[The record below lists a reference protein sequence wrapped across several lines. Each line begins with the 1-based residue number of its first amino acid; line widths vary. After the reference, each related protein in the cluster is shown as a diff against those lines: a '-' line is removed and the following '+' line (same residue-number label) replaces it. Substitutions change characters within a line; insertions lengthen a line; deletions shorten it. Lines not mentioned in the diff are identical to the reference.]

1 MCRPFWLPREFSAVI
16 ITAVYIPPQ
25 ADTDRAHTELYN
37 AISSQETT
45 HPEAALITSGDFNNA
60 NLRKVLPKLY
70 QHIQF
75 NTRGEWLLD
84 HCYTSFRNAYKAL
97 PRAPFGQSD
106 HRSILLLPVYRQKLK
121 QEAPTLRTVH
131 CWSDQSESMLQDCF
145 NHTDWEMFRT
155 AADNIDEYT
164 DSVCGFIKKCVDDV
178 VPSKTVKVYPNQK
191 PWINRDVRM
200 ALAARNSAFVSAN
213 TLDYKYA
220 NYQLRKTIKSA
231 KREYRDR
238 VEQQLDNPRR
248 MWQGLNTIADFRGN
262 ISTPQTSV
270 SLSEDLN
277 VFYARFDTANIT
289 RLDRVRIMDDVNAY
303 TVSEKKPLAGVF
315 MNIFNLSLSKSVVP
329 ACFKMATI
337 VPVPKSSTITS
348 LNDWRPVALTPIVS
362 KCFERLVRNFI
373 CSALPDSLDP
383 LQFAYCHNRSTDD
396 TINLTLHTALTHLEK
411 RDTYVRM
418 LFIDYS
424 SAFNTIVPLRLDMK
438 LQELGLSSSLCS
450 WILDFLSN
458 RRQMVRLGSITSSSV
473 TMNTGTPQGC
483 VLSPLLYSL
492 YTYDCKAT
500 SSSNIIVKFAG
511 DTTVV
516 GLITS
521 GDETAYREEV
531 SALTHWCQENH
542 LTLNVAKTK
551 ELIVDFRRCG
561 GTHTSININGVAV
574 ERVSSFRFLGVHLAE
589 DFSWSV
595 HTDKIV
601 KKAQQRLF
609 FLRRLK
615 RFGVSPRILRT
626 FYHCAIESILTGC
639 ITSWYGNST
648 AHNRKALQRVVRC
661 SERIIGG
668 EFLSLHNI
676 YRKRCLRKARIIND
690 FSHPSHNL
698 FELLPIRDSF
708 FHQAIRLL
716 NTEN

>member
-1 MCRPFWLPREFSAVI
+1 MDRTSKEEWFKEPDGARESW
-16 ITAVYIPPQ
+16 
-25 ADTDRAHTELYN
+25 
-37 AISSQETT
+37 
-45 HPEAALITSGDFNNA
+45 
-60 NLRKVLPKLY
+60 
-70 QHIQF
+70 IQDV
-75 NTRGEWLLD
+75 TG
-84 HCYTSFRNAYKAL
+84 
-97 PRAPFGQSD
+97 
-106 HRSILLLPVYRQKLK
+106 K
-121 QEAPTLRTVH
+121 Q
-131 CWSDQSESMLQDCF
+131 
-145 NHTDWEMFRT
+145 
-155 AADNIDEYT
+155 I
-164 DSVCGFIKKCVDDV
+164 
-178 VPSKTVKVYPNQK
+178 NQQ
-191 PWINRDVRM
+191 NV
-200 ALAARNSAFVSAN
+200 
-213 TLDYKYA
+213 
-220 NYQLRKTIKSA
+220 
-231 KREYRDR
+231 RDR

-262 ISTPQTSV
+262 ISTPQTSA
-270 SLSEDLN
+270 SLCEDLN
-277 VFYARFDTANIT
+277 VFYTRFDTANIT
-289 RLDRVRIMDDVNAY
+289 RLDRVRIMDDVNAH
-303 TVSEKKPLAGVF
+303 TVSEEDVWKCFRQVNERKAAGPDGIPGWVLKSCVAELAGVF

-337 VPVPKSSTITS
+337 VPVPKSSIITS
-348 LNDWRPVALTPIVS
+348 LNNWRPVALTPIVS

-396 TINLTLHTALTHLEK
+396 AINLTLHTALSHLEK

-418 LFIDYS
+418 LFVDYS
-424 SAFNTIVPLRLDMK
+424 SAFNTIVPSRLDMK

-450 WILDFLSN
+450 WILNFLSN
-458 RRQMVRLGSITSSSV
+458 RCQMVRLGSVTSSSV
-473 TMNTGTPQGC
+473 IMNTGAPQGC

-500 SSSNIIVKFAG
+500 SSSNIIVKFAD

-521 GDETAYREEV
+521 GDEMAYREEV
-531 SALTHWCQENH
+531 TALTHWCQENH
-542 LTLNVAKTK
+542 LILNVAKTK

-561 GTHTSININGVAV
+561 GTHTSITINGVAV

-661 SERIIGG
+661 SERITGG

-676 YRKRCLRKARIIND
+676 YRKRCLRKARRIIND
-690 FSHPSHNL
+690 SSHPSHNL
-698 FELLPIRDSF
+698 FKLLPSGRRYRSIRSRTSRLRDSF

-716 NTEN
+716 NTDLTLYRHPLSLALHTAHIALST